1 MRWILLKAKGSI
13 AQDLSRQYIWGRK
26 KKLSMNKNYLY
37 KMLKSE
43 SIK

>member
-1 MRWILLKAKGSI
+1 MRWILLKAKGI
-13 AQDLSRQYIWGRK
+13 IVQDLSCQCIWGRK

-37 KMLKSE
+37 KMPKFE